1 MPDLKAQLDGITQ
14 NIPEEIGAR
23 IAHGVADLA
32 ASGVAPGLAV
42 GATAPDFSLPDA
54 FGNHRQPPR
63 APRPGSG
70 GDHLLPGGLV
80 PVLQS
85 PAPGTAAVPGRDP
98 GAGATL
104 VAISAQAPDHASD
117 LIQKHELDFPVLSD
131 LDQSV
136 SEAYRV
142 RFDLNGELE
151 DLQVNV
157 FQNDPAAQ
165 NADGRRSLPVA
176 STFVVDTDHVVRFA
190 SVDADWRNRVEP
202 ADVIAVV
209 AGL

>member
-1 MPDLKAQLDGITQ
+1 M
-14 NIPEEIGAR
+14 
-23 IAHGVADLA
+23 
-32 ASGVAPGLAV
+32 
-42 GATAPDFSLPDA
+42 
-54 FGNHRQPPR
+54 
-63 APRPGSG
+63 
-70 GDHLLPGGLV
+70 
-80 PVLQS
+80 
-85 PAPGTAAVPGRDP
+85 
-98 GAGATL
+98 
-104 VAISAQAPDHASD
+104 
-117 LIQKHELDFPVLSD
+117 
-131 LDQSV
+131 
-136 SEAYRV
+136 

-165 NADGRRSLPVA
+165 NTDGRRSLPVA